1 MIEVYKMLDGYA
13 PPITE
18 NLFEFCENVHNTRKF
33 KVISNKNI
41 KTAKYGLETICHKT
55 IFIWANLDIKLATSL
70 MILKHRSKVGN
81 ATHMFLVCIRLSNKA

>member
-1 MIEVYKMLDGYA
+1 MLNGYA

-18 NLFEFCENVHNTRKF
+18 NLFEFWENVHNTRKF

-70 MILKHRSKVGN
+70 MILKHRTKVGN
-81 ATHMFLVCIRLSNKA
+81 ATHVFLVCIRLSNKA